1 MNPIP
6 ALPAPMHLSHQLVN
20 QHGRQVEQRAAPQRV
35 RHRREELP
43 LGQQRQVREVVDAVR
58 HEAQQERVAS
68 RPPRPNDEVVQPENQ
83 EHVGYNRAEQVD
95 GHGRA
100 LHRRNLARKMALNH
114 AQIREINGHKCQR
127 RRQHLVLLHQFNY
140 GLIRA
145 GYALCADKKYI
156 FKNAFKACAPYSF
169 TCNEATPTPTPIPM
183 TSEKANTL
191 RYNAARLSVPDEL
204 HWYNNHTNWDA
215 LSRKEFR
222 EIMIRMETITVD
234 FYNDFGD
241 YTYGSRCNRTAIKQ
255 FWADEWG
262 CEYLP
267 ESGKWINLATNTII
281 KSETEKKAE
290 RDAKK
295 AAKALTKSS
304 TKSLTKSEK
313 KALKA
318 SLNASTNPQYND
330 EEEEVYVQLAQAH
343 AQAQAQAQAQT
354 QKAQKSLEDQ
364 VKQQNQQKHLEQ
376 QKQQQ
381 TYDAWF
387 DAEEEAYAEAYAQAR
402 AQEEQKAQAQAQ
414 KEQREAQAYLDSFDY
429 TSEEEATTTTTTT
442 ATTTTRICCQ
452 AVLYIEELTET
463 NGDPDWRAYIYYDAR
478 IRRYVLK
485 GTRRSL
491 RATSKK
497 TVFPEIKL
505 CFRSSRELA
514 QYLCSSTDMEMNLG
528 MYAMSSATVKDAT
541 FAELYALPVHGHKTE
556 LFGYDETRPRF
567 STFVNYLRMVRDID
581 ATHSTFAS
589 F

>member
-1 MNPIP
+1 MTTTTT
-6 ALPAPMHLSHQLVN
+6 ASDKTHQKRL
-20 QHGRQVEQRAAPQRV
+20 Q
-35 RHRREELP
+35 
-43 LGQQRQVREVVDAVR
+43 
-58 HEAQQERVAS
+58 
-68 RPPRPNDEVVQPENQ
+68 
-83 EHVGYNRAEQVD
+83 
-95 GHGRA
+95 
-100 LHRRNLARKMALNH
+100 
-114 AQIREINGHKCQR
+114 
-127 RRQHLVLLHQFNY
+127 
-140 GLIRA
+140 
-145 GYALCADKKYI
+145 
-156 FKNAFKACAPYSF
+156 
-169 TCNEATPTPTPIPM
+169 
-183 TSEKANTL
+183 
-191 RYNAARLSVPDEL
+191 AARLSVPDEL

-241 YTYGSRCNRTAIKQ
+241 YTHGGRCNRTAIKQ

-262 CEYLP
+262 CEYVP
-267 ESGKWINLATNTII
+267 ESGKWLNLATGSVI

-295 AAKALTKSS
+295 AAKAS
-304 TKSLTKSEK
+304 TKASTKSEK
-313 KALKA
+313 KA
-318 SLNASTNPQYND
+318 STKNQYND
-330 EEEEVYVQLAQAH
+330 EEEEAYEKAY
-343 AQAQAQAQAQT
+343 AQT

-364 VKQQNQQKHLEQ
+364 VNQQNQQQHQHQHQ
-376 QKQQQ
+376 QLCD
-381 TYDAWF
+381 YDAWY

-402 AQEEQKAQAQAQ
+402 AQEEQKAQAQQQ
-414 KEQREAQAYLDSFDY
+414 KEQKEAQAYLDSFDY
-429 TSEEEATTTTTTT
+429 TSEEEAT
-442 ATTTTRICCQ
+442 ATTTTRITCQ

-463 NGDPDWRAYIYYDAR
+463 KGDPDWRAYIYYDAR

-514 QYLCSSTDMEMNLG
+514 HYLCSSTDMEMNLG